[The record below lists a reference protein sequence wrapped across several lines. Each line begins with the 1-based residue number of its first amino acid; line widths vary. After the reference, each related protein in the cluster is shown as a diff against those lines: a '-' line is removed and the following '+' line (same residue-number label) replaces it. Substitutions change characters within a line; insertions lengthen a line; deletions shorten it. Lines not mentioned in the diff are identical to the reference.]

1 MIRHRGSSCSS
12 NTDPGTG
19 KPQPCVISVLIEHCD
34 PLIAAGL
41 AALLRK
47 RRDFKAV
54 VCRPA
59 STSQA
64 MANHLS
70 LADVVVADY
79 DYGLRLIESAGTG
92 RGRVMI
98 LTHYTSEG
106 KIRRALEQGVRGY
119 MLLGGCLQNLIDGLR
134 SIHAGGVAM
143 GPLVVS
149 RMADWVKQQTLTRRE
164 EEILRQLALGFSNKL
179 IATKLAL
186 AIGTVKAHV
195 KAIMQKLDA
204 RSRTEAAAIAHRRGI
219 LGDEYECP
227 PPEVGPAGIRM
238 RPGATQPRD
247 YLPDTSR
254 TAGVAQPIVSFSPG
268 VTGSSHGLGARV
280 VSIK

>member
-1 MIRHRGSSCSS
+1 MIAHHGNSFRS
-12 NTDPGTG
+12 NTEQGTG
-19 KPQPCVISVLIEHCD
+19 EPKPCIISVLIAHRD

-54 VCRPA
+54 VYRPA
-59 STSQA
+59 SISQG
-64 MANHLS
+64 MASHLS

-79 DYGLRLIESAGTG
+79 DYGLRLIESAGAG
-92 RGRVMI
+92 RHRVMI

-119 MLLGGCLQNLIDGLR
+119 VLLGGCLQNLIDGLR
-134 SIHAGGVAM
+134 SIHAGGVAV

-149 RMADWVKQQTLTRRE
+149 RMADWMKQRTLTRRE
-164 EEILRQLALGFSNKL
+164 EEILRQLTFGFSNKL

-186 AIGTVKAHV
+186 AIGTVKTHV

-227 PPEVGPAGIRM
+227 PPEVRPAEIGM
-238 RPGATQPRD
+238 RPGATQHRD
-247 YLPDTSR
+247 YFPDTSR
-254 TAGVAQPIVSFSPG
+254 TTGVAQPIVSFSSR
-268 VTGSSHGLGARV
+268 VTGSSHGLGTRV